1 MYGMKVLLRDD
12 DGVLCSWFDR
22 QRHPTTWALGE
33 WQEAECRCAAL
44 VNLGEAVLVLCL
56 PHEHPPCRP
65 LVATHAGCGFH
76 AATSSSALGKF
87 VHDILGGAARVFGDL
102 LVYALVEG
110 GGDIAAHESGFR
122 SQYMRIV
129 ETFETLWDLE
139 QAYNKIKE
147 AQNEWRAF

>member
-12 DGVLCSWFDR
+12 NGALCSWFDR
-22 QRHPTTWALGE
+22 QRHPTTWVLGE
-33 WQEAECRCAAL
+33 WQEAECRCAAT
-44 VNLGEAVLVLCL
+44 VSPDETARVKCL
-56 PHEHPPCRP
+56 PHDHPPCRP
-65 LVATHAGCGFH
+65 CVETHAGCGFH
-76 AATSSSALGKF
+76 AATSSYALEKF
-87 VHDILGGAARVFGDL
+87 VHDMLNMTARVFDDL

-110 GGDIAAHESGFR
+110 GGDIAVHENGFR

-147 AQNEWRAF
+147 AQDES